1 VSTIAGS
8 TKLNLDDLLAPL
20 ASQSTNLLGLK
31 KSAKVLASTSGAKT
45 LSAPL
50 PLRTQERID
59 REAAYEQTKE
69 EVDKWTETMKRI
81 KEAEHLSFPLQAQP
95 TGRVS
100 NLELAA
106 KFKVCLNLFFISR
119 YRLIACDEL
128 SLLQS
133 SKALSINF
141 SNPRNYET
149 KTFSKPNS
157 SR

>member
-1 VSTIAGS
+1 MNSALKPPVSAYIALLFMYFISLLNNQYIYMAGS

-20 ASQSTNLLGLK
+20 ASQSSNLLGLK
-31 KSAKVLASTSGAKT
+31 KSAKVLASTSGTKT

-50 PLRTQERID
+50 PQRTQERVD

-106 KFKVCLNLFFISR
+106 KFKVCLIM
-119 YRLIACDEL
+119 I
-128 SLLQS
+128 
-133 SKALSINF
+133 
-141 SNPRNYET
+141 
-149 KTFSKPNS
+149 
-157 SR
+157 